1 MKGGFYMAMII
12 KFLDKKYSDKVWLLF
27 LKELLCRY
35 EDDGVSEIGAQ
46 LTYYL
51 ILSIF
56 PFIIFFL
63 SILKFTPLADA
74 GVLERLLAVLPS
86 DTQKILY
93 NIVTEIMK
101 DGNFAL
107 LSFGALGALWSSSN
121 GIMSVIKSVNR
132 AFDLE
137 ENRPFWKLRGLSIIF
152 TISLYIVLII
162 AFSVLIFGE
171 VFFNLIFISYTW
183 PSFIIWKIL
192 KILIPLFFMGLMLSF
207 LYKFSPSIKE
217 GINIKFSE
225 TIPGSIFAS
234 LGIILFSGIFSF
246 YVNNFG
252 NYSKSYG
259 SIGGL
264 IILLIWIYSISIV
277 IVLGAEVN
285 ATIISMKNKDI
296 TKTNY

>member
-1 MKGGFYMAMII
+1 MTLII
-12 KFLDKKYSDKVWLLF
+12 NFLEKRYPNKSWFLF

-51 ILSIF
+51 ILSVF
-56 PFIIFFL
+56 PFLIFFL

-74 GVLERLLAVLPS
+74 GVLERLLAVLPG

-93 NIVTEIMK
+93 DIITEIMK
-101 DGNFAL
+101 KGNFAL
-107 LSFGALGALWSSSN
+107 LSFGAIGALWSSSN
-121 GIMSVIKSVNR
+121 GVMSVIKSVNR

-137 ENRPFWKLRGLSIIF
+137 EDRPFWKLRGLSILF

-162 AFSVLIFGE
+162 AFSILIFGE
-171 VFFNLIFISYTW
+171 VFFNLIFVSYTW
-183 PSFIIWKIL
+183 PSYIIWKIL
-192 KILIPLFFMGLMLSF
+192 KVLLPLLFMGIMLSF
-207 LYKFSPSIKE
+207 LYKYSPSIKE
-217 GINIKFSE
+217 GVNIKFSE

-234 LGIILFSGIFSF
+234 IGIILFSAIFSF

-264 IILLIWIYSISIV
+264 IVLLIWIYSISIV

-285 ATIISMKNKDI
+285 ATLISMKNESI
-296 TKTNY
+296 SINEL

>member
-1 MKGGFYMAMII
+1 MTMIVN
-12 KFLDKKYSDKVWLLF
+12 LLEKKHSNKKWFLF

-51 ILSIF
+51 ILSVF
-56 PFIIFFL
+56 PFLIFFL

-74 GVLERLLAVLPS
+74 GVLERLLAVLPG

-93 NIVTEIMK
+93 DIISEIMNK
-101 DGNFAL
+101 GNFAL
-107 LSFGALGALWSSSN
+107 LSFGAIGALWSSSN
-121 GIMSVIKSVNR
+121 GIMSVIKAVNR

-137 ENRPFWKLRGLSIIF
+137 ESRPFWKLRGLSIIF
-152 TISLYIVLII
+152 TISLYVVLII
-162 AFSVLIFGE
+162 AFSILIFGE
-171 VFFNLIFISYTW
+171 VFFNLIFVSYTW
-183 PSFIIWKIL
+183 PSYVIWKIL
-192 KILIPLFFMGLMLSF
+192 KILLPLLFMGIMLSF
-207 LYKFSPSIKE
+207 LYKFSPSIKD
-217 GINIKFSE
+217 GINVKFSE

-234 LGIILFSGIFSF
+234 LGIIIFSAIFSF

-264 IILLIWIYSISIV
+264 IVLLIWLYSISIV

-285 ATIISMKNKDI
+285 ATLISMKKESISENEFSKQ
-296 TKTNY
+296 

>member
-1 MKGGFYMAMII
+1 MTII
-12 KFLDKKYSDKVWLLF
+12 LDFLEKKYSGRRWLLF

-51 ILSIF
+51 ILSVF
-56 PFIIFFL
+56 PFLIFFL

-74 GVLERLLAVLPS
+74 GVLERLLAVLPG

-93 NIVTEIMK
+93 DIISEIMRK
-101 DGNFAL
+101 GNFAL
-107 LSFGALGALWSSSN
+107 LSFGAIGALWSSSN
-121 GIMSVIKSVNR
+121 GIMSIIKSVNR

-137 ENRPFWKLRGLSIIF
+137 ESRPFWKLRGLSIIF

-162 AFSVLIFGE
+162 AFSILIFGE

-183 PSFIIWKIL
+183 PSYVIWKIL
-192 KILIPLFFMGLMLSF
+192 KIIIPLLFMGLMLSF

-217 GINIKFSE
+217 GIEVKFSE
-225 TIPGSIFAS
+225 TIPGSVFAS
-234 LGIILFSGIFSF
+234 IGIILFSSIFSF

-264 IILLIWIYSISIV
+264 IVLLIWLYSISIV

-285 ATIISMKNKDI
+285 ATLISMKNESI
-296 TKTNY
+296 SENES

>member
-1 MKGGFYMAMII
+1 MGLIVN
-12 KFLDKKYSDKVWLLF
+12 FLEKKHSDKKWFLF
-27 LKELLCRY
+27 IKQLLCRY

-51 ILSIF
+51 ILSVF
-56 PFIIFFL
+56 PFLIFFL

-74 GVLERLLAVLPS
+74 GVLERLLAVLPG

-93 NIVTEIMK
+93 NIISEIMN

-107 LSFGALGALWSSSN
+107 LSFGAIGALWSSSN

-132 AFDLE
+132 AFDLDE
-137 ENRPFWKLRGLSIIF
+137 SRPFWKLRGLSILF
-152 TISLYIVLII
+152 TISLYIILII
-162 AFSVLIFGE
+162 AFSILIFGE

-183 PSFIIWKIL
+183 PSFVIWKIL
-192 KILIPLFFMGLMLSF
+192 KVLLPLLFMGIMLSL
-207 LYKFSPSIKE
+207 LYKFSPSIKD
-217 GINIKFSE
+217 GVKVKFSE

-234 LGIILFSGIFSF
+234 IGIIIFSAIFSF

-259 SIGGL
+259 SLGGL
-264 IILLIWIYSISIV
+264 IVLLIWIYSISIV

-285 ATIISMKNKDI
+285 ATIISMKGESIREVELSN
-296 TKTNY
+296 